1 MRFKHTDFHNAVAT
15 ARELAGTLAQ
25 ARGYTVDDLIRQNRK
40 RPLPQIRWEIW
51 YACKH
56 DLGLGRT
63 AIGKIF
69 KRDPQTVY
77 HGIKAQTKKIKRT
90 KRLKAM
96 WCGLSPS
103 RCVTRADRLA

>member
-1 MRFKHTDFHNAVAT
+1 MKFKHTDFHKAVAT
-15 ARELAGTLAQ
+15 ARELAGTLAH

-51 YACKH
+51 YTCKH

-69 KRDPQTVY
+69 SRDPQTIY
-77 HGIKAQTKKIKRT
+77 HGIKSQEKKIHRAKRFQ
-90 KRLKAM
+90 AM
-96 WCGLSPS
+96 CAG
-103 RCVTRADRLA
+103 